1 MAGARSLA
9 LTGGLLLTLAPAA
22 APAAGAADPEPR
34 HVVILNAADPY
45 LPAFQLLDR
54 AFRDTVRA
62 GYTAPLELHAETLD
76 MHRFPR
82 AQLDREVL
90 ALLRGKYR
98 DLKVDVVVAAA
109 PIALDFAERNRDEI
123 WPGATIVFHSVPV
136 GVLSEGRSLAPR
148 TIGLPVRLD
157 FGPTLALALRLLPG
171 ARRIAVVAG
180 TGDPDRRNLALA
192 RPALE
197 RLAGALDIRYLVGLT
212 LADTLAAVRALPAD
226 ALVLYLS
233 VYRDADGK
241 PLVPRDVL
249 TQVAAASPV
258 PAFGVFETYVGSGI
272 AAGSIA
278 TYATQGQHAGELV
291 ARVLKGEDPERIGSQ
306 APATAR
312 CIADGRQLQRWDI
325 DEGLLPADC
334 EIRFRELTAWQ
345 QYRWQIAT
353 GLAVILAQ
361 AALIVTL
368 VVNRRRLRRARNEA
382 RDELGRR
389 TQAEGLAAR
398 LRNRL
403 GRFARERSLGAMATA
418 ISHEINQPLIAI
430 QNYAQ
435 AARRR
440 LAGGDDDR
448 AKLTELFAK
457 IEGQAER
464 AGAITQRVRSLVS
477 ASEPVLAPT
486 PPRDLLDEIIRIMAP
501 EIESRGCRVAAEG
514 AADLP
519 GVMVDALQVELVLV
533 NLVRNAMQS
542 ACRDESRGRQI
553 RIDARRAGERE
564 VQFSVAD
571 QGPGVP
577 PDRAEDIFEP
587 LSSGT
592 SGGMGMGLSIC
603 REIVQAHGGRL
614 WYEPNPAGGAIFRFT
629 LKAAGS

>member
-1 MAGARSLA
+1 MAGTRSLA
-9 LTGGLLLTLAPAA
+9 LTGSLLLTLALAA
-22 APAAGAADPEPR
+22 APLAGAAEAAPR
-34 HVVILNAADPY
+34 RVVILNAADPY
-45 LPAFQLLDR
+45 LPAFQLFDR
-54 AFRDTVRA
+54 AFRETVRTKYP
-62 GYTAPLELHAETLD
+62 GSLELHAETLD

-109 PIALDFAERNRDEI
+109 PIALDFAERHRDEI
-123 WPGATIVFHSVPV
+123 WPGAAIVFHSVPV
-136 GVLSEGRSLAPR
+136 GVLSGRSLAPR

-157 FGPTLALALRLLPG
+157 FGPTLALALRLRPE

-212 LADTLAAVRALPAD
+212 LADSLAAVRALPAD
-226 ALVLYLS
+226 ALVLYLT

-249 TQVAAASPV
+249 SQVAAVSPV

-291 ARVLKGEDPERIGSQ
+291 ARVLKGEDPERIGLQ

-312 CIADGRQLQRWDI
+312 CIADWRQLQRWGI
-325 DEGLLPADC
+325 DESLLPADC

-361 AALIVTL
+361 AALIVAL
-368 VVNRRRLRRARNEA
+368 AVNRRRLRRARNDA

-440 LAGGDDDR
+440 LSGGDDDR

-477 ASEPVLAPT
+477 ASEPVLAPA
-486 PPRDLLDEIIRIMAP
+486 PPRDLLDEIIRIMEP
-501 EIESRGCRVAAEG
+501 EIENRGCRVAAEG

-519 GVMVDALQVELVLV
+519 GVMVDALQIELVLV